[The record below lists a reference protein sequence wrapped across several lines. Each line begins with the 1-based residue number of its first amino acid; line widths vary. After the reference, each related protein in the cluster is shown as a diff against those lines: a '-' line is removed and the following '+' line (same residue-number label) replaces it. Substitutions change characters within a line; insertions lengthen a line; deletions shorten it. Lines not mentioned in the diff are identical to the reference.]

1 MSSNLNLIGK
11 LDPAKPA
18 VFMIPGGM
26 ATPPAVFDGV
36 GGEIPWQSAVVDWST
51 SPGPWDIVELGNRVT
66 QLIEEMGLE
75 KVVIAAY
82 SAGGVMALQ
91 AAIADENHR
100 IVGLLLSNTGPCAVG
115 HGDPD
120 LPKRIQE
127 QWFSMELFETFLK
140 RCFARPVD
148 PALREKM
155 LAYAQKVG
163 KEVVYQSSKTL
174 REHDLR
180 PNLNKIS
187 CPVVIAHG
195 SLDKARTLE
204 HVKMLTDG
212 IADTEIFL
220 LDGGHT
226 IMVEDHENWVE
237 KLNYLIHKTER
248 RK

>member
-1 MSSNLNLIGK
+1 MSSNLKITEH

-18 VFMIPGGM
+18 VLMIPGGM
-26 ATPPAVFDGV
+26 ATPPAVFDGIAQ
-36 GGEIPWQSAVVDWST
+36 EIPWQSAVIDWST
-51 SPGPWDIVELGNRVT
+51 SPGPWDIVVLGNRVT
-66 QLIEEMGLE
+66 ELIEELGLK
-75 KVVIAAY
+75 KVIVAGY
-82 SAGGVMALQ
+82 SAGGVMAIQ

-100 IVGLLLSNTGPCAVG
+100 IAGLLLSNTGPCAIG

-127 QWFSMELFETFLK
+127 QWFSMELFEPFVA

-148 PALREKM
+148 PQLREKM
-155 LAYAQKVG
+155 LDYAKLVD

-180 PNLNKIS
+180 PNLGKIT

-195 SLDKARTLE
+195 SLDKTRTME

-212 IADTEIFL
+212 IADTEVFL

-226 IMVEDHENWVE
+226 IMVEDHESWVE
-237 KLNYLIHKTER
+237 KLNYLIQKVD
-248 RK
+248 K